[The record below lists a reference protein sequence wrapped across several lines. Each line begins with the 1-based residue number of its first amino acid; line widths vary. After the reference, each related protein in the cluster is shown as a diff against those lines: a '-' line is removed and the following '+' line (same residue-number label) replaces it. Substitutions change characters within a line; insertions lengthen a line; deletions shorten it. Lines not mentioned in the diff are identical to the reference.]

1 MCFLDIELFGLYL
14 VYYLF
19 IRVVF
24 DKVLLIEESFLETDG
39 LLVII
44 VILIDI
50 VYCNNGK
57 IFI

>member
-24 DKVLLIEESFLETDG
+24 DKVLLIEESFLEIDG

>member
-24 DKVLLIEESFLETDG
+24 DKVLLIEESFLEMDG

>member
-19 IRVVF
+19 IRAVF